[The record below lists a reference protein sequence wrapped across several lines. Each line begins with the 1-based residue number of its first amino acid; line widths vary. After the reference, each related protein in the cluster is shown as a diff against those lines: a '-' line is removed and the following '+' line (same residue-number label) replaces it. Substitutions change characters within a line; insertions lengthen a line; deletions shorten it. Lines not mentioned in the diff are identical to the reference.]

1 MKNHAV
7 ALGHVASAP
16 AITSV
21 VLVATPAVKR
31 SVVPPSAV
39 PLASA
44 SAAAPPIAAPS
55 AASASAPVS
64 AASED
69 EWSAVQQSSLELALR
84 SVGNHVPDR
93 WDVIAAAVP
102 GKKKK
107 QVMAR
112 FKSIKAQIIAA
123 AAAAK

>member
-7 ALGHVASAP
+7 ALGHVASAT
-16 AITSV
+16 AITHV
-21 VLVATPAVKR
+21 VAATPAVK
-31 SVVPPSAV
+31 SSAVAPSAV
-39 PLASA
+39 TPASAFVAAAPVVA
-44 SAAAPPIAAPS
+44 SAAA
-55 AASASAPVS
+55 SAPV
-64 AASED
+64 AAEGED

-84 SVGNHVPDR
+84 SVGKDVPDR

-102 GKKKK
+102 GKNKK
-107 QVMAR
+107 QVMTR